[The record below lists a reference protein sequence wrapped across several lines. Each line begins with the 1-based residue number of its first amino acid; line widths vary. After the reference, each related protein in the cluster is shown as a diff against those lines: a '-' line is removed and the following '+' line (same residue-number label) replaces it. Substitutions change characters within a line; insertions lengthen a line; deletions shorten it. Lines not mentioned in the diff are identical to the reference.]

1 MAAGQQDESGGEFYH
16 GETQM
21 NTDWESDFDANFPNF
36 REFMGFN
43 EFGRLELRVKR
54 IRQAVLPLPVI
65 FLRPGT
71 GALR

>member
-1 MAAGQQDESGGEFYH
+1 
-16 GETQM
+16 M
-21 NTDWESDFDANFPNF
+21 NTDWESDFDANFTNF

>member
-1 MAAGQQDESGGEFYH
+1 
-16 GETQM
+16 M

-36 REFMGFN
+36 RDFMGFN

-54 IRQAVLPLPVI
+54 IRQAVPPLPVI
-65 FLRPGT
+65 FMRPGT